1 MFEGDV
7 RKVRLV
13 KHMHIKAIYENEV
26 LKPLEKLDLKE
37 KTEVWI
43 TIRKSFSELLDEL
56 GDIEAKEDIDKVLE
70 SMRVKN
76 YYG

>member
-1 MFEGDV
+1 
-7 RKVRLV
+7 
-13 KHMHIKAIYENEV
+13 MHIKAIYENEV